1 MKQSTLALGLL
12 VAAAGVPA
20 AAASPGLMIADLPAI
35 IGAINEELV
44 VHTLYDH
51 REDLEACYVSAL
63 ADAPEL
69 SGAVTVRF
77 IIGDQGEVTSAEVRT
92 STLGDDKVEACILDT
107 FYLMSFPQPYRGR
120 PYAIQRMSFQPT
132 R

>member
-1 MKQSTLALGLL
+1 MKPSTLALGLL
-12 VAAAGVPA
+12 IAATGTPA
-20 AAASPGLMIADLPAI
+20 AAAAPGVMIAELPAI

-51 REDLEACYVSAL
+51 REDFEACYVSAL

-77 IIGDQGEVTSAEVRT
+77 IIGDQGEVASAEVRT
-92 STLGDDKVEACILDT
+92 STLGDDEVESCILET
-107 FYLMSFPQPYRGR
+107 FDFMNFPQPYRGR
-120 PYAIQRMSFQPT
+120 PYAIYRMSFQPM